1 MIVYDIMAIPELA
14 DGEYRLNPGEILAL
28 SKETGFLLY
37 DSSPGD
43 APRKFDDDEIVV
55 LDVNSKE
62 GIKFCKEHNLENRRK
77 KPRQKRS

>member
-14 DGEYRLNPGEILAL
+14 DGEYRLNPCEILAL

-37 DSSPGD
+37 DSSLGD
-43 APRKFDDDEIVV
+43 APQKFDDEDMVI

-62 GIKFCKEHNLENRRK
+62 GIKFCRDHNLEIK
-77 KPRQKRS
+77 KILS